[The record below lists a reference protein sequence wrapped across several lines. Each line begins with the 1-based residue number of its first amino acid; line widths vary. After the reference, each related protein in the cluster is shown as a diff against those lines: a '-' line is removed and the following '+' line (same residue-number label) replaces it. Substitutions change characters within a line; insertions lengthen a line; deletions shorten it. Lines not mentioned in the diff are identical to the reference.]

1 MTHTKII
8 WNKVYYP
15 VDMEPE
21 DETKIKKIA
30 TDVCKALGIGILLE
44 RSGR

>member
-21 DETKIKKIA
+21 DETKIKSKKIA
-30 TDVCKALGIGILLE
+30 TDVCKG
-44 RSGR
+44 